1 MEFVHNYTTADQQ
14 FKVLLPIEF
23 SLIFHRQSEIAR
35 HRAQI
40 VKHRLKVYDVR
51 FAKSGYRTLYVNDT
65 NTRVFFMSR
74 VNRHAPNSAIYYLDE
89 LIKVK

>member
-1 MEFVHNYTTADQQ
+1 MEFVYNYTTADQQ

-23 SLIFHRQSEIAR
+23 SLIFHCQSEIAR
-35 HRAQI
+35 HRTQI

-51 FAKSGYRTLYVNDT
+51 FAKSGYRTLYINDT
-65 NTRVFFMSR
+65 NTRVFFKSR
-74 VNRHAPNSAIYYLDE
+74 VNRHAPNSIIYYLDE